1 MNERE
6 RPPGLFA
13 SPFVF
18 SQDIAA
24 AAPRV
29 ETAFEVVEDALRLW
43 FPVTNVPQG
52 FNSAEHLAS
61 TLACND
67 LSDLCFDLLAGRGRS
82 AARTMRSLFEHLLT
96 ILEVAG
102 DKSEGAR
109 FLAHSTVVAEK
120 WASVPFEI
128 GALTGTAQQKEKQR
142 LRKLARDTA
151 NARATAIATYGEG
164 FRLGWTSKSVKARA
178 QHHGLAADY
187 EVYRLTSAVLHGSSG
202 GAVGSVRARGP
213 HGYPVHRLGVALQ
226 LCPLA
231 YLRGL
236 TYFRMAVERLSL
248 LWPSTQARADAMLA
262 ALDGA
267 LAVWPEYR
275 QAILNLDEQW
285 WATTRPIS
293 SLLTVL
299 TLNRS
304 GFSSWWLWSLD
315 AQEVV
320 PAVTP
325 TGPDARSAAVR
336 CAERGSELLPMFWR
350 QRDYATFVVGHVI
363 VVPKPAAV
371 WQPQANLVYD
381 GRPDATCDAQN
392 VAWVG
397 KDEYAQPR
405 MLAAFEPEGASAAE
419 RAAAA
424 RDHISARPLH
434 RRP

>member
-13 SPFVF
+13 APFVL

-29 ETAFEVVEDALRLW
+29 ETAFEVIEDALRLW
-43 FPVTNVPQG
+43 FPVTNVPQSS
-52 FNSAEHLAS
+52 FSSAEHLAS

-67 LSDLCFDLLAGRGRS
+67 LSDLCFDLLSGRGRS

-96 ILEVAG
+96 ILDIAG
-102 DKSEGAR
+102 DQTEGAR
-109 FLAHSTVVAEK
+109 FLAHNAVVAEK

-128 GALTGTAQQKEKQR
+128 DALTGTAQKKEKQR

-178 QHHGLAADY
+178 QQHGLTADY

-236 TYFRMAVERLSL
+236 RT
-248 LWPSTQARADAMLA
+248 
-262 ALDGA
+262 
-267 LAVWPEYR
+267 
-275 QAILNLDEQW
+275 
-285 WATTRPIS
+285 
-293 SLLTVL
+293 
-299 TLNRS
+299 S
-304 GFSSWWLWSLD
+304 G
-315 AQEVV
+315 
-320 PAVTP
+320 
-325 TGPDARSAAVR
+325 
-336 CAERGSELLPMFWR
+336 
-350 QRDYATFVVGHVI
+350 
-363 VVPKPAAV
+363 
-371 WQPQANLVYD
+371 
-381 GRPDATCDAQN
+381 
-392 VAWVG
+392 
-397 KDEYAQPR
+397 
-405 MLAAFEPEGASAAE
+405 
-419 RAAAA
+419 
-424 RDHISARPLH
+424 
-434 RRP
+434 